1 MKRAIKKFVCDDCGL
16 SLTVR
21 AANFENALRR
31 IGWKRFPAEGED
43 VVRCVACRLD
53 LIEMTDTILREIDQ
67 I

>member
-1 MKRAIKKFVCDDCGL
+1 MKRTMKKLVCDDCGL

-31 IGWKRFPAEGED
+31 IGWKLFPAEGED
-43 VVRCVACRLD
+43 VVRCVGCRLD
-53 LIEMTDTILREIDQ
+53 LIEATETVLREIDR